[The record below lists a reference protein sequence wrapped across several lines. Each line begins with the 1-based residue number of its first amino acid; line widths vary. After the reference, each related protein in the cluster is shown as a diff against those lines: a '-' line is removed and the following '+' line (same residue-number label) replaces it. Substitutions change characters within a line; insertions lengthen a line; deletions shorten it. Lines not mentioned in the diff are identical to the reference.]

1 MSRKSVRAIVIKE
14 NKLLVMFRNKFGV
27 KYVTLIGG
35 SVEMGESLE
44 QAVIRETQ
52 EETTLQV
59 ANPRLVMI
67 DHAEF
72 YGDQYV
78 FYCDYV
84 SGEPQLSSESPELA
98 IHNLGKNLYEPGW
111 LPLEELS
118 KVPFLSKELQEA
130 IIKAT
135 STGWSREV
143 IEFTSQR
150 NV

>member
-1 MSRKSVRAIVIKE
+1 MSRKSVRAIVIKD

-44 QAVIRETQ
+44 QAVVRELQ
-52 EETTLQV
+52 EETTLRV

-67 DHAEF
+67 DHADF

-84 SGEPQLSSESPELA
+84 SGEPQLTPDSPEA
-98 IHNLGKNLYEPGW
+98 SIHKLGKNLYEPGW
-111 LPLEELS
+111 LPLSELP

-130 IIKAT
+130 IISAT
-135 STGWSREV
+135 TSGWANEV
-143 IEFTSQR
+143 VEFSSQR